1 MDLPFD
7 GDHHPLAAR
16 MRPRT
21 LDEFVGQ
28 EHIVGPGRLLR
39 RAIEADQLQSI
50 VLSGP
55 PGTGKTTLARVI
67 ARHTRSQ
74 FLSINAVL
82 SGVKDIREA
91 ISQARGFADRTNRRT
106 LLFVDE
112 VHRWNRS
119 QQDAL
124 LPWVESGLVVLIG
137 ATTENPFFEVNRA
150 LLSRSRVFI
159 LNPLTD
165 RDLRSVLENTLNDA
179 ERGYGV
185 FQVEMEPTARDHL
198 IKTASGDARTLL
210 NALELAVETGNGTFP
225 PAPGTTISVT
235 LETVEESIQRRAILY
250 DKDGDYH
257 FDTISAFI
265 KSVRGS
271 DPDAALY
278 WLARMITAGEDPRYV
293 LRRLLILASE
303 DVGLADPDA
312 LVVVN
317 NCAVAFDRIGMP
329 EGQFLL
335 SQATLYCSTAPKS
348 NSTMGFFDALKAVE
362 SARRDEVPDHLRD
375 GSRDGERL
383 GHGRDYLYPH
393 AYREHWVAQQ
403 YLPETLQG
411 TVFYQPGSMGWE
423 GERREEIEERRRLL
437 LAADQE
443 HSAPIRVSSSSE
455 AAGERWIERATRGL
469 SADLETLRSHVLGL
483 LAPGPTD
490 RVLLCGHPVQLFVW
504 EVIRHTPGGLTA
516 VWAERDSL
524 LAPIRDLSE
533 NSPIQ
538 AMDRPQLVA
547 PVTVGDVP
555 TTIRDHEGNPVHPG
569 PFDRI
574 LHRSGPLDEPG
585 LLLSWLHPLIAP
597 GGRQVYLDLDP
608 AQGTRLT
615 TVVDLPRE
623 LHETLLSA
631 EEDLYTS
638 REHLWDLALENMDL
652 LQTSR
657 RSTVATTTRRTL
669 TPGHIQRW
677 LAADQPLG
685 AALDRKA
692 AKDSAAALRNH
703 VAGLSVLETEW
714 HRVFFIITIEAA
726 SQS

>member
-1 MDLPFD
+1 MELPLD
-7 GDHHPLAAR
+7 GDHQPLAAR
-16 MRPRT
+16 MRPKT

-39 RAIEADQLQSI
+39 RAIEADQLHSI

-67 ARHTRSQ
+67 AQHTRSQ

-91 ISQARGFADRTNRRT
+91 IVQARSFTDRTNRRT

-124 LPWVESGLVVLIG
+124 LPWVENGLVVLIG

-159 LNPLTD
+159 LTPLTD
-165 RDLRSVLENTLNDA
+165 QDLRTVLENALKDPV
-179 ERGYGV
+179 RGYGA
-185 FQVEMEPTARDHL
+185 FRVEMEPDARDHL
-198 IKTASGDARTLL
+198 IATSSGDARTLL
-210 NALELAVETGNGTFP
+210 NALELAVETGNGVFP
-225 PAPGTTISVT
+225 FAPGTEIQVT
-235 LETVEESIQRRAILY
+235 LAIAEESIQHRAILY

-278 WLARMITAGEDPRYV
+278 WLARMVTAGEDPRYV

-303 DVGLADPDA
+303 DIGMADPNA
-312 LVVVN
+312 LTVVN
-317 NCAVAFDRIGMP
+317 SCAAAYDRIGMP

-362 SARRDEVPDHLRD
+362 EAQRDEVPDHLRD
-375 GSRDGERL
+375 GSRDGDHL
-383 GHGRDYLYPH
+383 GHGRNYLYPH

-403 YLPETLQG
+403 YLPDSLQG
-411 TVFYQPGSMGWE
+411 TVFFQPGQIGWE
-423 GERREEIEERRRLL
+423 GQYRHEIEERRRLQ

-443 HSAPIRVSSSSE
+443 HAAPIRV
-455 AAGERWIERATRGL
+455 AAPDNSPGDRWLNRATRGVP
-469 SADLETLRSHVLGL
+469 ADMETLRSRVLQI
-483 LAPGPTD
+483 LAPEATD

-504 EVIRHTPGGLTA
+504 DILRSTPGGLA
-516 VWAERDSL
+516 AIWSEQEL
-524 LAPIRDLSE
+524 LLKPIRDLLE
-533 NSPIQ
+533 NSPVQ
-538 AMDRPQLVA
+538 ESERPQLVA
-547 PVTVGDVP
+547 PIKVGEFPAIGSNGAD
-555 TTIRDHEGNPVHPG
+555 GKVHPG

-574 LHRSGPLDEPG
+574 LHRSGPLDDPPRLLEWLSPLLEPR
-585 LLLSWLHPLIAP
+585 
-597 GGRQVYLDLDP
+597 GRQVYLDINP
-608 AQGTRLT
+608 AEGTRLS
-615 TVVDLPRE
+615 TVLDLPPLLHDSLVAAEAE
-623 LHETLLSA
+623 LYA
-631 EEDLYTS
+631 S
-638 REHLWDLALENMDL
+638 RPDLWDAALDDAGLTEC
-652 LQTSR
+652 SS
-657 RSTVATTTRRTL
+657 RSTIATSSEKTL
-669 TPGHIQRW
+669 PSGLIQHW
-677 LAADQPLG
+677 LADDQPLG
-685 AALDRKA
+685 AAIARQAGKNVA
-692 AKDSAAALRNH
+692 ADLRDH
-703 VAGLSVLETEW
+703 VGRLPVIETTW
-714 HRVFFIITIEAA
+714 RRVFFTVTIERVAK
-726 SQS
+726 S